1 MYAWLSGSSTA
12 RQRPRLW
19 RDQTVSVDA
28 GGAVLW
34 SLFVDSS
41 LCRLCGTATA
51 RQQLYQQFGCST
63 TQAVSWLA
71 AA

>member
-1 MYAWLSGSSTA
+1 MYAWLSEA
-12 RQRPRLW
+12 AQLA
-19 RDQTVSVDA
+19 SVPA
-28 GGAVLW
+28 CGVIRAFQWMRGAVLW

-41 LCRLCGTATA
+41 LCRLHGTAAA